1 MGLKFYLI
9 GITAVAVVA
18 DSMLL
23 PFYPQY
29 FAERFGIDSPEHV
42 GSYTAAI
49 CLVAMLALPLW
60 AKLARRQGTL
70 QLLIWTQLGA
80 MTFCVATVWAQQ
92 LWLFWLL
99 SLVMIVFKAS
109 YLLVYPFLMERV
121 TEAEHAHTIGV
132 LSIVVHFGHIAGA
145 LLGGMALVYWPL
157 KYAFLLMAIGDL
169 LQILVCAYLLW
180 AGLDKG
186 AAATVSHHEA
196 QSEQPEPISRV
207 STGSRRIYGLGVLM
221 LLFYF
226 SEYQVVPFFVEY
238 WQQLETGDNL
248 QLASFIYAI
257 PAFVALVA
265 LVTNRLY
272 GEWGSHVYFCLPLAI
287 GGLLLQASGEPSW
300 VIMGRLMFGWA
311 SFQLTVKLDA
321 LLFASSAPEAYA
333 ADYAKINIFQNVG
346 VLLSYYGA
354 GVFVAIKGLAFPFIV
369 AAGGLLLT
377 LICYP
382 LFVDNQQRRAID
394 ATS

>member
-9 GITAVAVVA
+9 GITAVAVMA

-29 FAERFGIDSPEHV
+29 FAERFGINSPEHI

-80 MTFCVATVWAQQ
+80 MTFCIATVWAEQ

-121 TEAEHAHTIGV
+121 SKAQHAHTIGV

-145 LLGGMALVYWPL
+145 LLGGIALVYWPL

-186 AAATVSHHEA
+186 TADPSSLTEPQSQHPAPLASATA
-196 QSEQPEPISRV
+196 
-207 STGSRRIYGLGVLM
+207 TGRRIYALGFLM

-226 SEYQVVPFFVEY
+226 SEYQVVPFFVAY
-238 WQQLETGDNL
+238 WQQLDTGDNL
-248 QLASFIYAI
+248 QLASLIYAI
-257 PAFVALVA
+257 PAVMALVA
-265 LVTNRLY
+265 LITNRLY
-272 GEWGSHVYFCLPLAI
+272 GQWGSHVYFCLPLAI
-287 GGLLLQASGEPSW
+287 GGLLLQASGEPAW
-300 VIMGRLMFGWA
+300 VIFGRLMFGWA

-321 LLFASSAPEAYA
+321 LLFASSTPEAYA
-333 ADYAKINIFQNVG
+333 TDYAKINIFQNVG

-354 GVFVAIKGLAFPFIV
+354 GVVVALKGLAFPFIV
-369 AAGGLLLT
+369 AAVGLLLT

-382 LFVDNQQRRAID
+382 LLVDNQQRRAID
-394 ATS
+394 VAS